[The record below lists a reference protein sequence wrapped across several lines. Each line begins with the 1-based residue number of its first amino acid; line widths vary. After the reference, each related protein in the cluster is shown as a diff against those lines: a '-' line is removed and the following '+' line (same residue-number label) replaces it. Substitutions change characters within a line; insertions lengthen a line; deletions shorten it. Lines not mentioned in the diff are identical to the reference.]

1 MLGNYDVDDNDDDVD
16 DHIPEGDNKA
26 VVDVDKGKTEQV
38 VQPKHQP
45 GDGGLDIGV
54 DGDDDGDVDI
64 DIDFDDDGD
73 VERKAEQVM
82 KPEHQPGGQD
92 HHDHGEEH
100 YPVDR
105 VVMIMVKEKGLVVMM
120 IRT

>member
-54 DGDDDGDVDI
+54 DGDDDGDV
-64 DIDFDDDGD
+64 
-73 VERKAEQVM
+73 ERKAEQVM